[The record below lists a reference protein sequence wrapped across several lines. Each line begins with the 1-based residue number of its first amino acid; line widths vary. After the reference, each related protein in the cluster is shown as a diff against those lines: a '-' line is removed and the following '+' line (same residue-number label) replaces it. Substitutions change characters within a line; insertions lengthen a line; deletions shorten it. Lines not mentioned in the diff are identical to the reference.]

1 MEILSDLWSFL
12 KERKKYWLAP
22 VIVVLLLL
30 GFLIVF
36 GGSSALGPYI
46 YTLFQKM
53 NKIKSDPSKTILVI
67 NSGLLIWYLFS
78 KIELLIPVITF
89 LGLIG
94 VFSKYLSSK
103 IEFIWFKLAYIL
115 GFIVPNIILALIY
128 YFFLFPISLLSKL
141 SSKDTLSLKNTS
153 KSMYKNVNKTFEKS
167 SFKKVW

>member
-1 MEILSDLWSFL
+1 
-12 KERKKYWLAP
+12 
-22 VIVVLLLL
+22 
-30 GFLIVF
+30 
-36 GGSSALGPYI
+36 
-46 YTLFQKM
+46 M